1 MDIISEIAGRSISEL
16 MALLPR
22 IEALKPIG
30 QQRRIGPRPA
40 RGKTYYPNGAREIAR
55 RTRQAQAIR
64 DKAFDRSE
72 YGKSFMRVFG
82 DAITSSKER
91 V

>member
-1 MDIISEIAGRSISEL
+1 MDRIMVSEANRLSGF
-16 MALLPR
+16 MVMLPR

-55 RTRQAQAIR
+55 RTRQIECGQFKIENGYR
-64 DKAFDRSE
+64 P
-72 YGKSFMRVFG
+72 GKYILFTG
-82 DAITSSKER
+82 DLL
-91 V
+91 